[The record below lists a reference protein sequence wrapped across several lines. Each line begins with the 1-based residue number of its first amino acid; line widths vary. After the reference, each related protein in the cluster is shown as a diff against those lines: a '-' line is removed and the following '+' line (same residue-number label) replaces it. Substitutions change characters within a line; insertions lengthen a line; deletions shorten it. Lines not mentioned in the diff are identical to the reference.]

1 MSARTTSRRMFARTL
16 AIGTLATLAL
26 AGCGGDGDG
35 DGDAG
40 SNGADPA
47 AAESLDLDG
56 KTFTAT
62 EVTGWVIVTD
72 STIKLTFDDGR
83 ISADAG
89 CNVLNADA
97 SWEGGALALQG
108 PLASTMKAC
117 PAGLEAQDQWLTKL
131 LESSPK
137 ITADGE
143 SIVIG
148 GGSNSMTMTEA
159 E

>member
-1 MSARTTSRRMFARTL
+1 MTHLTTSRRMFARTL
-16 AIGTLATLAL
+16 AVGTLAALAL
-26 AGCGGDGDG
+26 TGCGAG

-40 SNGADPA
+40 SGDGSAGQ
-47 AAESLDLDG
+47 SLDLDG

-72 STIKLTFDDGR
+72 STIKLTFNDGR

-89 CNVLNADA
+89 CNILNAAA
-97 SWEGGALALQG
+97 SWEEGALALEG

-117 PAGLEAQDQWLTKL
+117 PEGLMAQDQWLATL
-131 LESSPK
+131 LESNPK
-137 ITADGE
+137 ITGDDT

-148 GGSNSMTMTEA
+148 GGTNSMTMTEA
-159 E
+159 D